1 MFNTA
6 ETISFRWIIIVMIYI
21 GMIVLSLSAES
32 FDNRAYTSPNMNM
45 STVQKE
51 MVHLSIFELLQM
63 NVYHSECFSQDNS
76 RVIHMWNSLSLARSI
91 SAVIGWVL
99 IGVSPS
105 EDMLYYNLVKMDKY
119 YLANN

>member
-1 MFNTA
+1 
-6 ETISFRWIIIVMIYI
+6 
-21 GMIVLSLSAES
+21 
-32 FDNRAYTSPNMNM
+32 
-45 STVQKE
+45 
-51 MVHLSIFELLQM
+51 
-63 NVYHSECFSQDNS
+63 
-76 RVIHMWNSLSLARSI
+76 MWNSLSLARSI